1 MRRHAGLFICLIHL
15 CSPDMSHGRGQVQL
29 GILEEY
35 VTFEVILEEEW
46 AVKVNVCYESCRVW
60 KSLLLGGG
68 FESSHE
74 CV

>member
-35 VTFEVILEEEW
+35 VTFEVILEEE
-46 AVKVNVCYESCRVW
+46 
-60 KSLLLGGG
+60 
-68 FESSHE
+68 
-74 CV
+74 